1 MSYFKLIYGI
11 KEIFDADSR
20 VKTIT
25 EGDIDDLDAYR
36 QNIPTM
42 VHIVVNSGNDNINA
56 TEYDVV
62 VSVLDIVS
70 ENNNITTEKFTG
82 NDDRQEVFNRTQNIA
97 RRFLQTFRKQAEADN
112 NYIVE
117 SPSYNKVLDEQTQNR
132 LAGWDLSFT
141 VGVPDLDMDICETV

>member
-56 TEYDVV
+56 MEYDVV

-97 RRFLQTFRKQAEADN
+97 RRFLQSFRKQAEADN
-112 NYIVE
+112 IYIVE